1 MKQTPRT
8 PHPSRPSRTPRA
20 VAALAT
26 AGAAALVATLGWTS
40 PAAAD
45 HTLPPNIPSDSVAQE
60 QLDGLDVQPKG
71 PQDGYDRSLF
81 PHWNVV
87 ESPCTARQVVL
98 ERDGHDVVTDDSCQ
112 PTEGS
117 WWSAFDDEWVYDEP
131 SDISVDHLVPL
142 SEAWKTGAADWTTD
156 ERADFA
162 NDVESSQLWLAT
174 QASNGEKGDQDP
186 SEWMPSNTD
195 VHCDYAKSWID
206 VKDRY
211 DLTITDDE
219 QSSLQGT
226 LDSSC

>member
-1 MKQTPRT
+1 MKQSPRNPRT
-8 PHPSRPSRTPRA
+8 PR
-20 VAALAT
+20 VFAALAT
-26 AGAAALVATLGWTS
+26 AGAAALVATLGWSS

-45 HTLPPNIPSDSVAQE
+45 TLPPNIPSESAAQE
-60 QLDGLDVQPKG
+60 KLDALDVQPKG

-81 PHWNVV
+81 PHWNVID
-87 ESPCTARQVVL
+87 SPCTARQVVL
-98 ERDGHDVVTDDSCQ
+98 ERDGQDVVSDDDCQ

-117 WWSAFDDEWVYDEP
+117 WWSAFDDDWVYDEP
-131 SDISVDHLVPL
+131 SDISVDHMVPL

-174 QASNGEKGDQDP
+174 QSSNGEKGDQDP

-211 DLTITDDE
+211 DLTVTSEE
-219 QSSLQGT
+219 QSSLQDT